1 MAPRVPRVG
10 SEPANARSPLNLR
23 LALAVLGLVLCAG
36 GAVAFLV
43 AGQRVP
49 AAILGVGALAAVV
62 DIVVVQVRRV
72 QRRRWEAGHGG
83 AREHSLF
90 E

>member
-1 MAPRVPRVG
+1 MIPRLPRAG
-10 SEPANARSPLNLR
+10 TEPANARSPLNLR
-23 LALAVLGLVLCAG
+23 LGLAVLGLVVCLT

-43 AGQRVP
+43 VDQWVP
-49 AAILGVGALAAVV
+49 AAILAVGVLAAAA
-62 DIVVVQVRRV
+62 DIAVVQVRRV

-83 AREHSLF
+83 ARRHSLF